1 MAKASTS
8 KTGSVSAAVP
18 PTTEAQTQQALGQ
31 QQFGQFLAANPNLGP
46 QGSWYPINPPVIA
59 SPHVIV
65 PFKQEEHDRLVKLL
79 QETALLQAET
89 ARMKAEAEH
98 LQAQIELN
106 RVKSELKKS
115 QR

>member
-1 MAKASTS
+1 MAEASTS
-8 KTGSVSAAVP
+8 KTGSASAAVP
-18 PTTEAQTQQALGQ
+18 PASETLAQEMLGQ
-31 QQFGQFLAANPNLGP
+31 QQFGQFLRANPNLGP
-46 QGSWYPINPPVIA
+46 QGSWYSINPPVIA

-65 PFKQEEHDRLVKLL
+65 PFKQEEHDRLVRLL

-89 ARMKAEAEH
+89 ARMRAAAEH
-98 LQAQIELN
+98 MQAQIELN